1 MKRLYRDD
9 VAFAYEDVGSG
20 SQPFLFVHGWTCNH
34 NFFAPQI
41 EYFSRFQRVIAADLC
56 GHGASDAPQRQYTV
70 PEFADDLAWLCGEL
84 GVERAVLVGH
94 SMGGVIALQLAATH
108 PELCAAVC
116 LIDSVVFPSDAFIA
130 QLKLLGD
137 QLAGSAYIQ
146 TLQNFAAGALLIE
159 TDDPVRKAHVLAE
172 MARTSQH
179 VAVPA
184 FRSHLLD
191 YDASSAARACR
202 VPIAYI
208 AASNLMADLGQFKQL
223 CPQLVTAQPL
233 GSGHFSLLEV
243 PEQVNTMLERFV
255 KISLPQDRG
264 HAVSAFRDGGSLKLR
279 TNVRNTVLEVIG
291 DTPAVRLRSLVTR
304 EMADVIVKLEYYNPT
319 GSYKDRMALAMIE
332 GAEARGS
339 LRPGMAVVDNPG
351 GH

>member
-1 MKRLYRDD
+1 MKRLYRDN

-41 EYFSRFQRVIAADLC
+41 EYFSRFHRVIAADLC

-108 PELCAAVC
+108 PELSAGVC

-137 QLAGSAYIQ
+137 QLAGAAYIQ
-146 TLQNFAAGALLIE
+146 TLQLAAGALFIE

-172 MARTSQH
+172 MAKTSQH

-184 FRSHLLD
+184 FRNHLLD
-191 YDASSAARACR
+191 YDASRAARACR

-208 AASNLMADLGQFKQL
+208 AASNLMADLAKFKQL
-223 CPQLVTAQPL
+223 CPQLVTAQTI

-243 PEQVNTMLERFV
+243 PEQVNAMLERFV
-255 KISLPQDRG
+255 KISLPGR
-264 HAVSAFRDGGSLKLR
+264 SSSIKPLRKLR
-279 TNVRNTVLEVIG
+279 RSVVGRHGG
-291 DTPAVRLRSLVTR
+291 DADGRVASAESARMPRQNCGARTCVVTGPHAR
-304 EMADVIVKLEYYNPT
+304 ERRT
-319 GSYKDRMALAMIE
+319 TS
-332 GAEARGS
+332 RG
-339 LRPGMAVVDNPG
+339 RHRG
-351 GH
+351 GVSSATS

>member
-1 MKRLYRDD
+1 MKRLYRDN

-41 EYFSRFQRVIAADLC
+41 EYFSRFHRVIAADLC

-94 SMGGVIALQLAATH
+94 SMGGLIALQLAATH
-108 PELCAAVC
+108 PELSAAVC

-130 QLKLLGD
+130 QLQLLGD
-137 QLAGSAYIQ
+137 QLAGAAYIQ
-146 TLQNFAAGALLIE
+146 TLQLAAGALFIE

-172 MARTSQH
+172 MAKTSQH

-184 FRSHLLD
+184 FRNHLLD
-191 YDASSAARACR
+191 YDASRVARACR

-223 CPQLVTAQPL
+223 CPQLVTAQTI

-243 PEQVNTMLERFV
+243 PEQVNAMLERFV

-264 HAVSAFRDGGSLKLR
+264 HAASAFRDGSSLKPG
-279 TNVRNTVLEVIG
+279 TNVSNTVLGV
-291 DTPAVRLRSLVTR
+291 
-304 EMADVIVKLEYYNPT
+304 M
-319 GSYKDRMALAMIE
+319 GSGSERFLCLTQGSGE
-332 GAEARGS
+332 QPARG
-339 LRPGMAVVDNPG
+339 RPGLKSKKKLQP
-351 GH
+351 